1 MKIALLLFG
10 LFFTAEASLDEQ
22 LINQTYRYIEGIEKE
37 ENLSENFWALNE
49 IFTSTCQIN
58 NSVSRA
64 IFGSTTSV
72 KHFFTEFGCGEDEA
86 SNSANRLF
94 RLSNFALDHGDIKI
108 ASLYLLLEPSEVQR
122 TIFFEDFVESW
133 PQGIGVEELELLTHI
148 NDRTKPDINI
158 LSSPDIDLII
168 YGILYTN
175 NTSSLLD
182 SDFLSSLADTWVEYF
197 RKEGFDND
205 LNDSIRLVNLI
216 TILFEIDQY
225 RDLVFLF
232 PYIHEEEFFPVS
244 IDKSRYYN
252 VASYSLL
259 IIGRYDESLRVLRE
273 KLIPISGYL
282 DLAVLYEQAI
292 SRKGLS
298 LYSLG
303 KFDEARI
310 EYEKLYNNP
319 NSSISKSELFN
330 NLSLCYR
337 KLGQR
342 NKYLSMQ
349 LEALNQ
355 AQQDS
360 IYKDELVILHNLF
373 SYYTSIKDAETAI
386 SYLNRAE
393 NIAREND
400 DKYELAVLHFFSG
413 NFYWEYYNDAE
424 RALQE
429 LHLAQEEFDPINNF
443 RNYVGALKEE
453 AGILVSTKQWHN
465 AFEKYQTLKELSI
478 QSSNTSFYLESL
490 IGLTKIAF
498 EQDNLA
504 EASELLSEIN
514 IYPLDNIEFEL
525 LVEYRTIEA
534 QYLQKQGNLRDAFV
548 QLEPVIEQIINRER
562 TNINSQTGFW
572 SIQPEYL
579 DAFNAFIKMSLES
592 NRTAKAIQ
600 LLDEI
605 KTINDAA
612 LYNSPILR
620 AKRLSEQ
627 DLAQDQMLNNQILRL
642 RTQYLNVSSNTRK
655 LDLKAEIDRLSAER
669 EQILNKI
676 RRNTPTEHPP
686 IWSAQRKLS
695 EEEMI
700 VHFAEVGD
708 VLYISYIS
716 RDDVHIVPVEFDSET
731 KQLFTST
738 ANSLASSKTNLD
750 ELYQVYEVL
759 GIEKEIP
766 SIITHLTVIPDNYLY
781 RIPLEVLP
789 VKKPE
794 STTSYGSTR
803 YLIEDYSIKYFTS
816 LNEFHDNTRTRK
828 SNQGISF
835 SAFALSNFE
844 LSGNERLSSLPFAT
858 KEVREISGHMRN
870 FENQEIFLERN
881 ATKTSFLDMVANSEI
896 IHVATHSEVSEHDPL
911 FSTIYLRDDAGNG
924 FEPLYAYE
932 LFEADMNNQFIML
945 NSCSSGSGSYLQGA
959 GVVGVSR
966 ALRYAGAKSLALNLW
981 SVNDKAASEFASSFY
996 SDVNNG
1002 IEKSQAIRSAKLDLL
1017 KTGNANPYYWGA
1029 YMLIG
1034 NPSPLTEKPANA
1046 GLLYPIFFVIIIGGI
1061 YLIRENSL

>member
-1 MKIALLLFG
+1 M
-10 LFFTAEASLDEQ
+10 
-22 LINQTYRYIEGIEKE
+22 
-37 ENLSENFWALNE
+37 
-49 IFTSTCQIN
+49 
-58 NSVSRA
+58 
-64 IFGSTTSV
+64 
-72 KHFFTEFGCGEDEA
+72 
-86 SNSANRLF
+86 
-94 RLSNFALDHGDIKI
+94 
-108 ASLYLLLEPSEVQR
+108 
-122 TIFFEDFVESW
+122 
-133 PQGIGVEELELLTHI
+133 
-148 NDRTKPDINI
+148 
-158 LSSPDIDLII
+158 
-168 YGILYTN
+168 
-175 NTSSLLD
+175 
-182 SDFLSSLADTWVEYF
+182 
-197 RKEGFDND
+197 
-205 LNDSIRLVNLI
+205 
-216 TILFEIDQY
+216 
-225 RDLVFLF
+225 
-232 PYIHEEEFFPVS
+232 
-244 IDKSRYYN
+244 
-252 VASYSLL
+252 

-282 DLAVLYEQAI
+282 NLADLYEQAI

-310 EYEKLYNNP
+310 EYEKLYNDP

-349 LEALNQ
+349 LEALEQ
-355 AQQDS
+355 AQQAS
-360 IYKDELVILHNLF
+360 LYKDELVILHNLF

-424 RALQE
+424 KALNE
-429 LHLAQEEFDPINNF
+429 LHLAQEEFDPVNNF
-443 RNYVGALKEE
+443 RNYVGALQEE
-453 AGILVSTKQWHN
+453 AGILVSTKQWHK
-465 AFEKYQTLKELSI
+465 AYEKYQTLKELSI

-498 EQDNLA
+498 EQDNLV

-534 QYLQKQGNLRDAFV
+534 QYLQKTGDLRGALT
-548 QLEPVIEQIINRER
+548 QLEPVIEQIVNRER

-579 DAFNAFIKMSLES
+579 DAFNAFIGMTLES
-592 NRTAKAIQ
+592 NRTAKAVQ

-620 AKRLSEQ
+620 ANRLSEQ

-642 RTQYLNVSSNTRK
+642 RTQYLNVSSTTRK
-655 LDLKAEIDRLSAER
+655 LSLKAEIDRLSAER

-676 RRNTPTEHPP
+676 RRNTAIEQAS

-695 EEEMI
+695 QEEMI

-708 VLYISYIS
+708 VLYISYIT
-716 RDDVHIVPVEFDSET
+716 RDDVHISPIEFSAET
-731 KQLFTST
+731 KQLFTSA
-738 ANSLASSKTNLD
+738 ANSLASSKTNLE

-759 GIEKEIP
+759 NIGQEIP
-766 SIITHLTVIPDNYLY
+766 SSISKLTIIPDNYLY

-789 VKKPE
+789 IVRPE
-794 STTSYGSTR
+794 STTSYGSAR
-803 YLIEDYSIKYFTS
+803 YLIEDFTIRYFTS
-816 LNEFHDNTRTRK
+816 LHEFHDNNRAKK
-828 SNQGISF
+828 SNQDISF

-858 KEVREISGHMRN
+858 KEVREISGHMQN
-870 FENQEIFLERN
+870 FENKEVFLERN
-881 ATKTSFLDMVANSEI
+881 ATKASFLDMVANSKI

-911 FSTIYLRDDAGNG
+911 FSTIYLRDEVGGG

-981 SVNDKAASEFASSFY
+981 SVNDKSASEFASSFY

-1002 IEKSQAIRSAKLDLL
+1002 ISKAQAMRSAKLNLL

-1034 NPSPLTEKPANA
+1034 NPSPLTEKPAKA
-1046 GLLYPIFFVIIIGGI
+1046 GLLYPIFFVIIIGGV